1 MDGDANWALSFPR
14 EFALWGDPHGEL
26 PERPS
31 VLVQD
36 FGLCDP
42 SDLWLFEAAAGRGLA
57 QVHWDSVWIGNATPM
72 NQKLKFKWQDSEWA
86 ALHNLCVQGFSGK
99 CMIWDAALL
108 YPPETS
114 VADRRCH

>member
-57 QVHWDSVWIGNATPM
+57 QVHWDSVWIGNA
-72 NQKLKFKWQDSEWA
+72 SSSS
-86 ALHNLCVQGFSGK
+86 SGK
-99 CMIWDAALL
+99 IQNGLHYTICACRVFL
-108 YPPETS
+108 ES
-114 VADRRCH
+114 V